1 MNLFGIRPV
10 PWSASDRKL
19 WYRFEITEP
28 LLQWRSAQPCLH
40 GQMPSGICLQLLAD
54 PPNYMKSGNY

>member
-1 MNLFGIRPV
+1 MNLFGIHPV

-28 LLQWRSAQPCLH
+28 LASVAKCPTVP
-40 GQMPSGICLQLLAD
+40 GQMPSGICLQFLAH
-54 PPNYMKSGNY
+54 PPNYMKTGNY